1 LARSYSTACFV
12 TNNPVDAAVE
22 KLAAAAQA
30 ALQRLSS
37 LRPGTR
43 RSAMITLAV
52 LDVPDELPQI
62 ADDIAGIK
70 QLVLAI
76 QAAADGVA
84 SDPGVQGIAALAAII
99 IDRIDALEH
108 RIGLLC
114 EAKALAPP
122 AAA

>member
-1 LARSYSTACFV
+1 M
-12 TNNPVDAAVE
+12 TN
-22 KLAAAAQA
+22 K
-30 ALQRLSS
+30 
-37 LRPGTR
+37 T
-43 RSAMITLAV
+43 TLAV

-84 SDPGVQGIAALAAII
+84 SDPGVQGIAAIAAII

-108 RIGLLC
+108 RISFLR
-114 EAKALAPP
+114 EAKAP

>member
-1 LARSYSTACFV
+1 M
-12 TNNPVDAAVE
+12 TN
-22 KLAAAAQA
+22 K
-30 ALQRLSS
+30 
-37 LRPGTR
+37 T
-43 RSAMITLAV
+43 TLAV

-108 RIGLLC
+108 RIGLLR
-114 EAKALAPP
+114 EVKAP